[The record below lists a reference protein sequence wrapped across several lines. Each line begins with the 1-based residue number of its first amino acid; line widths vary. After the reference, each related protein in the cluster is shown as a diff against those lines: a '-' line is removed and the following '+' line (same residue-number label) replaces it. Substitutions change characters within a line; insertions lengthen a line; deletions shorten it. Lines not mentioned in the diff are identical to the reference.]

1 MGIFSKIAQAL
12 KKTKENFSKKM
23 YALFAG
29 RALDD
34 DFYDELE
41 AILIGADVGVTAAE
55 QIIED
60 FRDACYREK
69 VKTPE
74 QGRDLLKRIMTDA
87 IDYEIAPYEYPL
99 VILVAGVNGV
109 GKTTALGK
117 LAKYFTTKGKSVVM
131 AAADTFRAAAAE

>member
-60 FRDACYREK
+60 FRDACYR
-69 VKTPE
+69 
-74 QGRDLLKRIMTDA
+74 
-87 IDYEIAPYEYPL
+87 
-99 VILVAGVNGV
+99 
-109 GKTTALGK
+109 
-117 LAKYFTTKGKSVVM
+117 
-131 AAADTFRAAAAE
+131 